1 MSIKFTVE
9 FDDDNNVDFSELI
22 AELDDIIERLSE
34 IEIDSDGANKKA
46 SERVVSE
53 SCDDDGVSFFGK
65 LNLEDV
71 LERFPMSVNTASDA
85 EIRQN
90 ILDLIKERGIT
101 LAECADRIRVDP
113 RELAAWLEDGN
124 SVPLSYL
131 YPLAECLNVSLV
143 ELLVPNTN
151 VKAGDY
157 LLDMAPLM
165 RLRQLARLLDETRQ
179 SESLQRCCFVNG
191 NYGRKIHFEN
201 PYITWQK
208 DNEATGCSLE
218 LNPRTRSCIEM
229 PFEEAGVFVDA
240 LAELSKK
247 FYLKCA
253 DFNMDLGDIYRDFFV
268 DKTFDF
274 LNEFLVGQT
283 ICSYL
288 MEHELACVAPAEDG
302 DWNDMFIA
310 LGCATKAMQDDF
322 DDTCID
328 FSDGQG
334 V

>member
-1 MSIKFTVE
+1 MSVKFTVE
-9 FDDDNNVDFSELI
+9 FDDGADLNEL
-22 AELDDIIERLSE
+22 LDENELSE
-34 IEIDSDGANKKA
+34 CLGKLFDSILEIDWDAEISEKA
-46 SERVVSE
+46 SDCVCSD
-53 SCDDDGVSFFGK
+53 SQDDEVSFFNK
-65 LNLEDV
+65 LNLGDV

-101 LAECADRIRVDP
+101 LAECADRIHVDP

-165 RLRQLARLLDETRQ
+165 RLRQLARLLSETRQ
-179 SESLQRCCFVNG
+179 SESLRRCCFVNG

-201 PYITWQK
+201 PYITWRK

-218 LNPRTRSCIEM
+218 LSPRTRSCIEM

-240 LAELSKK
+240 LAQLSKK
-247 FYLKCA
+247 FYLTCP
-253 DFNMDLGDIYRDFFV
+253 DFNMDLGDIYRDFFEN
-268 DKTFDF
+268 KTFDSV
-274 LNEFLVGQT
+274 NEFLVGQT

-288 MEHELACVAPAEDG
+288 MEHELACVAPDEDG

-310 LGCATKAMQDDF
+310 LGCATKDMQDDF

-328 FSDGQG
+328 FSDR
-334 V
+334 